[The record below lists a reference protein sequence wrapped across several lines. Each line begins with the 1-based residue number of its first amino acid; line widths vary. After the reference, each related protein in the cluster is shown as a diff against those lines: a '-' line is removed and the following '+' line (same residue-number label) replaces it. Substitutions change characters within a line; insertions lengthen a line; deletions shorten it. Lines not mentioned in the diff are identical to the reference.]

1 MKKKTWTSNL
11 KRVVL
16 ASGLAIALT
25 TAVITSAK
33 ANTIDTTKSNIEY
46 VGTTDKGIVFNV
58 SYDNPTG
65 EKFDLVIK
73 NAFVDIVF
81 HQRFDDVNFSKKV
94 VLVKEPGDAH
104 LTFAIRTPNKDV
116 SSQSFDIR
124 TTARVVEDVVVKAHS
139 KK

>member
-1 MKKKTWTSNL
+1 MKKQTLALGL
-11 KRVVL
+11 KRIVL

-46 VGTTDKGIVFNV
+46 VGTTNKGIVFNV
-58 SYDNPTG
+58 AYDNPTG
-65 EKFDLVIK
+65 EKFELVIK
-73 NAFVDIVF
+73 NAFGDIVF
-81 HQRFDDVNFSKKV
+81 QQRFDGADFSKKV

-104 LTFAIRTPNKDV
+104 LTFAIRTPNKEI
-116 SSQSFDIR
+116 SSQSFDIS
-124 TTARVVEDVVVKAHS
+124 TTARVVEDVVVKARS